1 MSPINTTH
9 PLKNYSKQERP
20 PLKDVTSIAVNEPV
34 LRKRPA
40 LSPILEDANPNP
52 TAFPPPQQIVKSLD
66 KLQTSLSDC
75 YSVDILSHLLHL
87 ELTNPTTSNKHCKLR
102 ARMVNWMTDVLFT
115 FKQSDHTFFLSVQ
128 ILDRYL
134 SKNPECDIHLLG
146 VTAMF
151 LASKFHDK
159 NPFKLD
165 VMCEKVAHFAFTT
178 LQIKQMESQVL
189 KELKF
194 KLTGTPSPW
203 EFIEAFLSLPSTD
216 QALKDSPSQV
226 CRYLC
231 YLLALQQHDYPPS
244 LIAQAILLISFEL
257 KHCSLGGQEFQNS
270 LRQAFMMGYGLSE
283 ACEYVKGIASQT
295 AAYQGLGSE
304 GPTVNKHLQLM

>member
-1 MSPINTTH
+1 MSPINTAH
-9 PLKNYSKQERP
+9 PLKSKQERP
-20 PLKDVTSIAVNEPV
+20 PLKDVTSIAVNEPF

-40 LSPILEDANPNP
+40 LTPILEDTNPQPSPP
-52 TAFPPPQQIVKSLD
+52 TPQLVKPFD
-66 KLQTSLSDC
+66 KLQKSLSNC

-87 ELTNPTTSNKHCKLR
+87 ELTHPSTSSKPCKLR
-102 ARMVNWMTDVLFT
+102 ARMVNWMTDVLFI

-134 SKNPECDIHLLG
+134 SMHSECDIHLLG

-194 KLTGTPSPW
+194 KLSERPSSW

-216 QALKDSPSQV
+216 QALKDSLSQV

-257 KHCSLGGQEFQNS
+257 NHSMDGQEF
-270 LRQAFMMGYGLSE
+270 RDYFRTAFMMSYGLSE